1 MNKPPTPSCF
11 VRRRAQSEHGVAVV
25 VLLYVISLFST
36 LAITALRNTP
46 LEKALQTADDP
57 DLHVVLYAGGAGSPS
72 MIGRLNLPAAW
83 RNQGGPDDS
92 TEVRI
97 PGAPHLDLA
106 SELPQGWSFAVRLS
120 PHARVCCDGGDGACA
135 NVTWNEEITAGSVS
149 PELTHPFTPPGEKKM
164 LKFSLSSL
172 SVPSN
177 VELDPNAAASSAFLV
192 RATRIPEGSNASLTE
207 GQESQQMV
215 CKLESAENP
224 VATGT
229 LRIQPGRDESGAVT
243 RISTGIIELEY
254 RRPAAVK

>member
-1 MNKPPTPSCF
+1 MNKQPTSSRFLCRP
-11 VRRRAQSEHGVAVV
+11 AQSELGTAVV
-25 VLLYVISLFST
+25 VLLYGISLFST
-36 LAITALRNTP
+36 LAITVLRNTP
-46 LEKALQTADDP
+46 LEKALQTAGDP

-149 PELTHPFTPPGEKKM
+149 PELTHPFAAPGEKKT

-177 VELDPNAAASSAFLV
+177 VELDPNATASSAFLV
-192 RATRIPEGSNASLTE
+192 RATRIPEGSYAALAE
-207 GQESQQMV
+207 GQESQRMV
-215 CKLESAENP
+215 CKLESSENP

-243 RISTGIIELEY
+243 RISTGTVEIDY
-254 RRPAAVK
+254 RRSGGTR